1 MERWAKSV
9 NVQKQVQQNLIQ
21 QQQQMQATAAA
32 VEDIDPPESIPDTAI
47 EAWGGG
53 GEREDGRGEREGGRG
68 GREGEEGGREGEEG
82 GREGRGKE
90 KR

>member
-32 VEDIDPPESIPDTAI
+32 VEEIDPPESIPDTAI

-53 GEREDGRGEREGGRG
+53 KGRRGWER
-68 GREGEEGGREGEEG
+68 REGEEGGREGGG
-82 GREGRGKE
+82 GRSIGK
-90 KR
+90 R

>member
-9 NVQKQVQQNLIQ
+9 NVQKQVQQSLIQ

-53 GEREDGRGEREGGRG
+53 EGEDGRGEREGGRG
-68 GREGEEGGREGEEG
+68 GREGEEGGREGGG
-82 GREGRGKE
+82 GRSIGK
-90 KR
+90 R

>member
-53 GEREDGRGEREGGRG
+53 EGKERM
-68 GREGEEGGREGEEG
+68 GEEGGREGG
-82 GREGRGKE
+82 GGKSIGT
-90 KR
+90 R